1 MPQQSL
7 TVGQKKLSK
16 NGRMKLGHARKG
28 HIPSSMIKIQLIP
41 SKAKYNRFLARHTG
55 QEEVEAI
62 TQPLGQAGYTPPAG
76 QCRDSWQPRAS
87 PAWGSY

>member
-28 HIPSSMIKIQLIP
+28 HIPCSMKMTVDSVEISSLPTVTCHCQITSPLHMKLAHARMDHIPSSMMKM
-41 SKAKYNRFLARHTG
+41 T
-55 QEEVEAI
+55 V
-62 TQPLGQAGYTPPAG
+62 
-76 QCRDSWQPRAS
+76 DSV
-87 PAWGSY
+87 